1 MSAIEQRV
9 RELVLPLIEDPE
21 TELYDV
27 EYTGGVLRIVLDRPG
42 GIDMG
47 TITAVTRAVSAALD
61 AADPLP
67 SAYTLEVSSPGL
79 ERTLRTPAHF
89 AGAVGRTVKLKL
101 RPGIE
106 GDRRLQGELT
116 AADEQT
122 VTVTDG
128 HGEQRVVRIDDVT
141 RANVHVDWSPPPKP
155 GSKKTAAGASRSDD
169 ADTATTDTPR
179 SEATS

>member
-9 RELVLPLIEDPE
+9 RELVLPLIEDPA

-27 EYTGGVLRIVLDRPG
+27 EYQGGVLRIVLDRPG
-42 GIDMG
+42 GVDMA

-61 AADPLP
+61 AADP
-67 SAYTLEVSSPGL
+67 
-79 ERTLRTPAHF
+79 AHF
-89 AGAVGRTVKLKL
+89 AGAVGSAVKLKL
-101 RPGIE
+101 RPGVE
-106 GDRRLQGELT
+106 GDRRIQGELT

-122 VTVTDG
+122 VTVTTDG
-128 HGEQRVVRIDDVT
+128 DVRVVRIDDVT
-141 RANVHVDWSPPPKP
+141 KANVHVDWSPPPKP
-155 GSKKTAAGASRSDD
+155 GSKKTAAGASRPDD

>member
-9 RELVLPLIEDPE
+9 RELVLPLIEDPA

-27 EYTGGVLRIVLDRPG
+27 EYQGGVLRIVLDRPG
-42 GIDMG
+42 GVDMA

-89 AGAVGRTVKLKL
+89 AGAVGSAVKLKL
-101 RPGIE
+101 RPGVE

-122 VTVTDG
+122 VTVTIDG
-128 HGEQRVVRIDDVT
+128 DVRVVRIDDVT
-141 RANVHVDWSPPPKP
+141 KANVHVDWSPPPKP
-155 GSKKTAAGASRSDD
+155 GSKKTAAGASRPDD